1 MAQGNDKVMQ
11 VEKPILNSPFA
22 EPLRY
27 WKIERNK
34 TPRLIEGER
43 RPAKY
48 YYRVPETGARRKRKD
63 HDDISDLFEDRRAFY
78 RNDDEHDYDFDVN
91 DMRRRVAAWR
101 ISDYRGATQTTK
113 DLLRHWASEER
124 VQRLFFC
131 QLEAAETIIFLKE
144 APKEFRSEMAPVP
157 KDDLDGKLEI
167 NPFIRYACKM
177 ATGTGKTTVMGMLA
191 AWSILNSV
199 EAPRD
204 RRFSDTILVVCP
216 GVTIKNRLQELDPA
230 SGDGSIYWTRD
241 LVPRAMRPRL
251 AEGEVMIANWQKL
264 DVKECND
271 VNGIKSKAV
280 GRGVKTPAYD
290 KKGVPTGGVKYMES
304 DAAWMKRI
312 RGEFSAGS
320 KGRSPN
326 WMVFNDEAHHA
337 YRRGDAGTKKA
348 KDYSTELDSHNER
361 GATVWIEGLDR
372 INRLLGGR
380 GDGINMCVDLSA
392 TPFYLSCTGN
402 DVGMPFPWVVS
413 DFSLLDSIES
423 GLVKIPQL
431 PSKDSGPSI
440 DDDGK
445 AAYFNIWRYV
455 QWRMKEEKLG
465 KSMTPENVMNFAAAP
480 ITQLADDWEAK
491 RKDWPKETPP
501 VFIVVCENTK
511 IAAELHNWISGGPTK
526 GAYSPPPECFRN
538 TEDELATIRVDTAAF
553 KEIESGGGKDEGRI
567 LRFTMDTIGKEQWP
581 GNRPPAEWESLV
593 ERQNTKAANDETG
606 AAKPIGDASIPPGR
620 DIKCIVSVGMLTEGW
635 DANNVTH
642 IIGLRPFGSQLLC
655 EQVIGRAL
663 RRQSYAIGEDELLAE
678 ETATVYGVPFE
689 LVPFKSNLVKPV
701 DTHRDINHLHTDD
714 SKKEYRIQ
722 VPRVTGFVTD
732 GMHEVEVAWDQ
743 VPEQDFE
750 GMRKVEVK
758 QLTVED
764 GRDLADGAGKTEE
777 HDPDRIRRRF
787 RKQQLAFM
795 IALRVCN
802 RYLDPEFNKD
812 EDMISKHRLF
822 GKVLPHAIRYLD
834 EKVKIEE
841 GQDLRDFAA
850 EGHEMNTAVR
860 ALCNALRKGGGSMER
875 ARIPAKRDTY
885 LTTDEVDYP
894 TPKKLLPADKC
905 HLNAMV
911 IDSKLEG
918 DAGKNLD
925 MHPGVV
931 KWVKNTDKG
940 LGLRIPYWNHMDL
953 RSEYEPDFVVVTDR
967 GINVI
972 VEMKGREDDFA
983 RIKAKAA
990 ERWVNAVNNHG
1001 GHGRWEYIMV
1011 QFLGD
1016 LRAGLDNLCE
1026 LNHYDEAPRGD

>member
-11 VEKPILNSPFA
+11 VDQPILNSPFA
-22 EPLRY
+22 EPMSY

-34 TPRLIEGER
+34 TPRKVEGKR

-63 HDDISDLFEDRRAFY
+63 RDDSDDLFRA
-78 RNDDEHDYDFDVN
+78 DKEHDYDFDVN
-91 DMRRRVAAWR
+91 EMRKRVAKWR
-101 ISDYRGATQTTK
+101 KSDYKGATRTTK
-113 DLLRHWASEER
+113 DLLRYWASEER
-124 VQRLFFC
+124 IQRLFFC

-144 APKEFRSEMAPVP
+144 APREFRTGMEPVP
-157 KDDLDGKLEI
+157 KDDLGGKLET

-191 AWSILNSV
+191 AWSIINSR

-204 RRFSDTILVVCP
+204 QRFSDTVLVVCP
-216 GVTIKNRLQELDPA
+216 SVTIRNRLRELDPA
-230 SGDGSIYWTRD
+230 SGEGSIYRTRD
-241 LVPRAMRPRL
+241 LVPLFMRPRL
-251 AEGEVMIANWQKL
+251 EEGEVMIANWHKL
-264 DVKECND
+264 DLKECND
-271 VNGIKSKAV
+271 VNGVKSKAV
-280 GRGVKTPAYD
+280 RRGEETLVYD
-290 KKGVPTGGVKYMES
+290 KNGIPTDDFKYIES
-304 DAAWMKRI
+304 DAAWMKRV
-312 RGEFSAGS
+312 RRELSGGS
-320 KGRSPN
+320 KGNSSN
-326 WMVFNDEAHHA
+326 WLVFNDEAHHA

-361 GATVWIEGLDR
+361 GATIWIEGLDR
-372 INRLLGGR
+372 INRLMGGKN
-380 GDGINMCVDLSA
+380 DGINMCVDLSA

-402 DVGMPFPWVVS
+402 DVGTPFPWVVS

-431 PSKDSGPSI
+431 PSKDSGPSM

-445 AAYFNIWRYV
+445 AAYFNIWRFV
-455 QWRMKEEKLG
+455 QWRMEKEKLG

-480 ITQLADDWEAK
+480 IRQLAADWEAK
-491 RKDWPKETPP
+491 RADWKKETPP

-538 TEDELATIRVDTAAF
+538 TDKEIATIRVDTAAF
-553 KEIESGGGKDEGRI
+553 KEIESGGGKDEAKI
-567 LRFTMDTIGKEQWP
+567 LRFTMDTIGKEQWS

-593 ERQNTKAANDETG
+593 ERQKTKAANDETG
-606 AAKPIGDASIPPGR
+606 ATKPIGDASIPPGR

-663 RRQSYAIGEDELLAE
+663 RRQSYAIGEDGLLAE

-701 DTHRDINHLHTDD
+701 DTHRDMNRLYADD
-714 SKKEYRIQ
+714 AKKKYRIQ
-722 VPRVTGFVTD
+722 VPRVMGFAAD
-732 GMHEVEVAWDQ
+732 GNHEVEVAWDQ

-750 GMRKVEVK
+750 GLHKVEVK
-758 QLTVED
+758 QLTAED
-764 GRDLADGAGKTEE
+764 GGDLAYGAGKTEE
-777 HDPDRIRRRF
+777 HDPGRIRNKF
-787 RKQQLAFM
+787 RKQQLAFV
-795 IALRVCN
+795 IAQKVCD
-802 RYLDPEFNKD
+802 RYLDPTLIGD
-812 EDMISKHRLF
+812 EDLISRHKLF

-834 EKVKIEE
+834 EKVKLEE
-841 GQDLRDFAA
+841 GQDIRDLGATSD
-850 EGHEMNTAVR
+850 EMNKAVH
-860 ALCNALRKGGGSMER
+860 ALYNALRKGGGSTER
-875 ARIPAKRDTY
+875 ARIPSSRNEQ
-885 LTTDEVDYP
+885 LTTDGVDYS